1 LRVQTPE
8 RAAVISEIADT
19 VVALHTSRV
28 VRVGVDGVDGAGK
41 TVFADELAEAVA
53 ALGRPTIRA
62 SVDGF
67 HNTQR
72 IRHRRGRTSPEG
84 FFHDSYNYALLR
96 ELLLDP
102 LTPGAQ
108 GRYRRAAFDH
118 ETDRPIETPWEHAST
133 NAVLVF
139 DGIFLHRPV
148 LQGYWDYSI
157 FLQVGFDVSIPRGA
171 RRGYGE
177 PDPSAASNRR
187 YVEGQTLY
195 LQQCRPTDHASVVI
209 NNENL
214 DEPRIIRSTNVA
226 QPH

>member
-1 LRVQTPE
+1 MRVQTPQ
-8 RAAVISEIADT
+8 RAAVISEIAAA
-19 VVALHTSRV
+19 VIALHTNRV

-41 TVFADELAEAVA
+41 TLFADELAEAVA

-67 HNTQR
+67 HNPQH
-72 IRHRRGRTSPEG
+72 IRHHRGRTSPEG

-102 LTPGAQ
+102 LMPGARR
-108 GRYRRAAFDH
+108 RYRRVAFDH
-118 ETDRPIETPWEHAST
+118 ETDRPIETPWEHAPT

-139 DGIFLHRPV
+139 DGIFLHRPE

-171 RRGYGE
+171 QRGYGE

-195 LQQCRPTDHASVVI
+195 LQQCRPIDHASAVI

-214 DEPRIIRSTNVA
+214 DAPRIIRSTTEA